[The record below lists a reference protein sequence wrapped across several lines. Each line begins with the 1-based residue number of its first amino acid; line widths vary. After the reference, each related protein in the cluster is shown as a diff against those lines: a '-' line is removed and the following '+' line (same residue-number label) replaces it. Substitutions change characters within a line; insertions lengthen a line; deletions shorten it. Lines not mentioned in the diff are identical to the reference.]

1 MSKLF
6 KDHSMEFSFNIKLN
20 IALSETMGSS
30 ISLANQKYIHYIIK
44 HTFNK
49 DIRVISVRIKN
60 KLQYGCY
67 TEILKTLILYHILSR
82 EGSSNLFAQISDLN
96 PRPIKKIKDITDFD
110 TSKYSYWVFHYLL
123 PLQKSLSFHRKY
135 PFFTG
140 KFVLPNGTSLPS
152 SQQNI
157 YSISVILEDL
167 VNIFYSYNSLI
178 LDFFSK
184 KTSNVILHQMVL
196 LCIQDI
202 FAIYSLI
209 IELVNCHV
217 FLSHIPFDPS
227 SYQMT
232 GMKSNLDLITSCSS
246 QDNRLASLIHLNAI
260 DPIPINPIT
269 NKSFFKRYGL
279 ENIISNDQPIA
290 EPPLDTS
297 NDALGCLVLE

>member
-1 MSKLF
+1 
-6 KDHSMEFSFNIKLN
+6 MEFSFNIKLN
-20 IALSETMGSS
+20 IALSETTNMD

-49 DIRVISVRIKN
+49 DIRIISVRIKN

-82 EGSSNLFAQISDLN
+82 EGSSNIFTQIADLN
-96 PRPIKKIKDITDFD
+96 TRPIKKIKDITDFD

-123 PLQKSLSFHRKY
+123 PLQKSLLFHRKY

-140 KFVLPNGTSLPS
+140 KFSLPNGITLPS
-152 SQQNI
+152 LQQNT
-157 YSISVILEDL
+157 YSISVILENL
-167 VNIFYSYNSLI
+167 VNIFHSYKSVI

-184 KTSNVILHQMVL
+184 KTSNMILHQMVL
-196 LCIQDI
+196 LCIKDI

-209 IELVNCHV
+209 IELANYHAL
-217 FLSHIPFDPS
+217 LSHIPFEPS
-227 SYQMT
+227 SYQMS
-232 GMKSNLDLITSCSS
+232 GMKSSLDLITSCSS
-246 QDNRLASLIHLNAI
+246 QNHRLASLIHLNAI

-269 NKSFFKRYGL
+269 NKSFVKRYNL

-297 NDALGCLVLE
+297 NDTVGCLILE